1 MVAVKYLNANMKMAY
16 ILPLLVLALAGLTLP
31 SPVHAASQTG
41 TVNVTLTYRN
51 GVATPG
57 FVTIEYGCVNP
68 SFPGIVS
75 VLSQNGW
82 VSSNGATFTPA
93 CGSSTTAF
101 ATWLHVYG
109 QAQTNYGAVYYN
121 GIPSDGSFNVNI
133 VITLGQTLG
142 ERLHN

>member
-1 MVAVKYLNANMKMAY
+1 MTYFV
-16 ILPLLVLALAGLTLP
+16 PLLVLAVAGLALP
-31 SPVHAASQTG
+31 SPVHAASPTG
-41 TVNVTLTYRN
+41 TVNVTLTYQN

-75 VLSQNGW
+75 MQSQNGW
-82 VSSNGATFTPA
+82 VSADGATFTPT

-109 QAQTNYGAVYYN
+109 QAQANYGAVYYN

-133 VITLGQTLG
+133 VISLAQTLG
-142 ERLHN
+142 NGRLHN

>member
-1 MVAVKYLNANMKMAY
+1 VKYLNATRKIAY
-16 ILPLLVLALAGLTLP
+16 FVPLLVLALAGLTLP
-31 SPVHAASQTG
+31 SPVHAASQIG
-41 TVNVTLTYRN
+41 TVNVTLTYQN
-51 GVATPG
+51 GVATAG

-75 VLSQNGW
+75 MQSQYGT
-82 VSSNGATFTPA
+82 VSSDGATFTPA
-93 CGSSTTAF
+93 CGSSTAF

-133 VITLGQTLG
+133 VVHLTETLG

>member
-1 MVAVKYLNANMKMAY
+1 MKDLNAKLKMAY
-16 ILPLLVLALAGLTLP
+16 FVPLLVLALAGLTLP
-31 SPVHAASQTG
+31 SPVHATSQTG

-68 SFPGIVS
+68 SIPGIVS
-75 VLSQNGW
+75 MQSQNGW
-82 VSSNGATFTPA
+82 VSSDGATFTPT
-93 CGSSTTAF
+93 CGSSASAF

-133 VITLGQTLG
+133 VISLGQTLG
-142 ERLHN
+142 QRLHN

>member
-1 MVAVKYLNANMKMAY
+1 LTAKLKMTYFA
-16 ILPLLVLALAGLTLP
+16 PLLVLALAGLTLP
-31 SPVHAASQTG
+31 SPVHAASQIG
-41 TVNVTLTYRN
+41 TVNVTLTYQN
-51 GVATPG
+51 GIPTAG

-75 VLSQNGW
+75 MQSQHGT

-133 VITLGQTLG
+133 VVHLTETLGQ
-142 ERLHN
+142 RLHN